1 MRNSQ
6 IIIKKNWLNAKRR
19 QQIKTEKQEQM
30 EKLNEKKSTKRN
42 LVKTKSTPYGK
53 QKTSRIDKK
62 GIIRKK
68 SNSQNPMDQKA
79 KDEKKQGYSMGLKL
93 HKVPEFKKSSTVVVS
108 PGLFEE
114 NAEQPARKPSKS
126 NTHIIGIWKNKDQV
140 PSERLSS
147 ESVSVS

>member
-1 MRNSQ
+1 
-6 IIIKKNWLNAKRR
+6 
-19 QQIKTEKQEQM
+19 M

-79 KDEKKQGYSMGLKL
+79 KDEKK
-93 HKVPEFKKSSTVVVS
+93 
-108 PGLFEE
+108 
-114 NAEQPARKPSKS
+114 
-126 NTHIIGIWKNKDQV
+126 
-140 PSERLSS
+140 
-147 ESVSVS
+147 